1 MAGQIKSLADS
12 ILRYASASAGEGEV
26 PCEEMALGE
35 ALVNGIDEM
44 SDYCERQGLQ
54 VWWPPSIPESTVLAF
69 KPFVRRVF
77 DSVTSNLDRDADRSQ
92 PVLIECFEDEKYA
105 GITVTNVVAPDSDAA
120 DSTGIGT
127 KNIAAMMEAMGG
139 LSQTSCDDE
148 AFETT
153 LSFLKAR
160 DTSTDVLALPSSC
173 EPGSCEAGSESKG
186 QEPRG
191 RVV

>member
-12 ILRYASASAGEGEV
+12 ILRYANMNRKRLFLAL
-26 PCEEMALGE
+26 ALGI
-35 ALVNGIDEM
+35 ALVLLCVSAALADDPMKVSME
-44 SDYCERQGLQ
+44 L
-54 VWWPPSIPESTVLAF
+54 STNKFTEPKTIKV
-69 KPFVRRVF
+69 
-77 DSVTSNLDRDADRSQ
+77 S
-92 PVLIECFEDEKYA
+92 
-105 GITVTNVVAPDSDAA
+105 ITVTNVVAPDSDAA

-173 EPGSCEAGSESKG
+173 EVGSESKG

-191 RVV
+191 QVV